1 MLVIVQQANA
11 DASLRRLPLLMVL
24 LLFFASPG
32 SPSSQPPQLQH
43 QRLHVFVN
51 TSVWWAIIALVIV
64 VIVIII
70 IIIIIVIL
78 CTSSS
83 VTSNIISISYTL
95 LHDSAPTYMTDSA
108 FWMLASLL

>member
-11 DASLRRLPLLMVL
+11 DASLRRLPLLTVL
-24 LLFFASPG
+24 LLCFASPG

-43 QRLHVFVN
+43 QRLQVFVN
-51 TSVWWAIIALVIV
+51 TSIWAIIALVIV

-70 IIIIIVIL
+70 IIILIL